1 MVSWRMAAVR
11 RRRPRPR
18 YRPRPPSTSG
28 SGNRLI
34 GPLAVGGLVLVI
46 FVVLLVLN
54 RGSAKGAGARAQV
67 GCDAAAQVAIHHHAH
82 LDLFR
87 NGRRI
92 PVPAGVGTTPKC
104 VYWLHTN
111 QASGIVHVAAP
122 ASAGSRLFTL
132 GDFLTVW
139 GQPPPSAQAGILQIG
154 SGQQLKV
161 WQDGRPFTGSP
172 AALVL
177 SPHTQVVVE
186 LGPPF
191 VATPGFDWRSPAAV
205 REGANRT

>member
-1 MVSWRMAAVR
+1 VV
-11 RRRPRPR
+11 
-18 YRPRPPSTSG
+18 
-28 SGNRLI
+28 
-34 GPLAVGGLVLVI
+34 GLVLAI
-46 FVVLLVLN
+46 FVVLVVLN
-54 RGSAKGAGARAQV
+54 RGGAKGAGAGAPV
-67 GCDAAAQVAIHHHAH
+67 GCDAAAQVAVHYHVH

-87 NGRRI
+87 DGRRI
-92 PVPAGVGTTPKC
+92 PVPAAIGSTGKC

-122 ASAGSRLFTL
+122 ASVGSRLFTL

-139 GQPPPSAQAGILQIG
+139 GQPPPSAQAGILQVG
-154 SGQQLKV
+154 SGQQVKV
-161 WQDGRPFTGSP
+161 WQDGRPITGGP

-177 SPHTQVVVE
+177 RPHTQVVVE

-191 VATPGFDWRSPAAV
+191 MEPPGFDWRSPAAV

>member
-18 YRPRPPSTSG
+18 YRPRPPSNSG

-34 GPLAVGGLVLVI
+34 GPLAVGGLVLAI
-46 FVVLLVLN
+46 FVVLVVLN
-54 RGSAKGAGARAQV
+54 RGSAKGAGPGAPV
-67 GCDAAAQVAIHHHAH
+67 GCDAAAQVAIHYHAH

-92 PVPAGVGTTPKC
+92 PVPAGVGTTAKC

-161 WQDGRPFTGSP
+161 WQDGRPFTGGP
-172 AALVL
+172 APLVL
-177 SPHTQVVVE
+177 RPHTQVVVE

-191 VATPGFDWRSPAAV
+191 VAPPGFDWHSPAAV
-205 REGANRT
+205 REGASRT